1 MKLCIRSLILKRQ
14 ILTTQFYISAFKFVA
29 GTKEDARTTC
39 MLDPEVTVKVD
50 ILGSQNQIF
59 VTVTRK
65 MTTSLF

>member
-1 MKLCIRSLILKRQ
+1 MKLCIRSLIQKRP
-14 ILTTQFYISAFKFVA
+14 ILPTQLCIGAFKFVA
-29 GTKEDARTTC
+29 GTKEDAGTTC

-65 MTTSLF
+65 IKTSLV

>member
-14 ILTTQFYISAFKFVA
+14 LLPTQFYISAFKFVA
-29 GTKEDARTTC
+29 GTKEDAGTTC
-39 MLDPEVTVKVD
+39 MLDLEVTVKVD

-65 MTTSLF
+65 MKTSLF